1 MQPQDKSS
9 VSGPFVPGRASPEQF
24 VVSIFCYF
32 TWSGE
37 AARHTQQEGWRGKG
51 HVPGLGH
58 PAEEQGFAPGVWLWA
73 ASASLQGLL
82 QVLSLLLS
90 EMSSTVSSNN
100 TFCVLLSSHT
110 LKSLKFYLNGHSR
123 WSPEAEAELIP
134 IPFNCKVEG
143 KRHHRDSLRPRPQ
156 APFHQKS
163 HPGVHKTHS
172 PPAEIWISKLA
183 LTESFQLQQAHL

>member
-100 TFCVLLSSHT
+100 TLCVLLSSHT
-110 LKSLKFYLNGHSR
+110 LKSLKFYLNGYSR

-134 IPFNCKVEG
+134 IPFNCKVEA
-143 KRHHRDSLRPRPQ
+143 KRHH
-156 APFHQKS
+156 H
-163 HPGVHKTHS
+163 
-172 PPAEIWISKLA
+172 
-183 LTESFQLQQAHL
+183 